1 MISPYVE
8 WDDVDAELGNT
19 RELDLSERLVWI
31 VEPERMYLKLVMNA
45 QLNAD
50 GTCKMADGTVKYWK
64 PFKY

>member
-8 WDDVDAELGNT
+8 WDDVGAELENT

-31 VEPERMYLKLVMNA
+31 VEPERVYTRLVMNA

-50 GTCKMADGTVKYWK
+50 GTCLMANGTVKYWK

>member
-1 MISPYVE
+1 MALKFAIHETVSFHVLGY
-8 WDDVDAELGNT
+8 DFVD
-19 RELDLSERLVWI
+19 RLL
-31 VEPERMYLKLVMNA
+31 YALKLVMNA